1 VVVDDV
7 LPLGFVVVV
16 VDDPEPLADGV
27 VVVVLPVDPL
37 TEPEP
42 VVVLLPPGVVVVVVV
57 LLPGEADGG
66 VVRSGVLPTRSV
78 SVRLHAAVVPAS
90 SARAQ
95 SPDSIFF
102 ISNAPPCGVIV
113 RREGVQRPCPQPDL
127 TGSYTFLTT
136 AGYPARAPP
145 PHERRRVF
153 P

>member
-16 VDDPEPLADGV
+16 VEEPEPLAGGV
-27 VVVVLPVDPL
+27 VVVVLLPVDP
-37 TEPEP
+37 
-42 VVVLLPPGVVVVVVV
+42 PGVVVVVV
-57 LLPGEADGG
+57 LLPGDADGG

-78 SVRLHAAVVPAS
+78 SVRLQAAVVPAS

-113 RREGVQRPCPQPDL
+113 QWRGVQRPCPQPDL

-136 AGYPARAPP
+136 ASYPARAPP
-145 PHERRRVF
+145 PHATRRVF